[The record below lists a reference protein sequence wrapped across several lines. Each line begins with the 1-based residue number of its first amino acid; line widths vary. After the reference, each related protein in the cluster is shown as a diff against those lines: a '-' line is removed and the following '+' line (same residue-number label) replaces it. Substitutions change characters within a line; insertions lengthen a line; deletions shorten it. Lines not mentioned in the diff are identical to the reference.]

1 MLHASLALVA
11 VAMRVVM
18 ALVDLETMVRA
29 DAAVL
34 TVVASVIGSTASI
47 EQEAALSDEW
57 TVPVAMALELP
68 KSASIAVRK

>member
-29 DAAVL
+29 DAAAL
-34 TVVASVIGSTASI
+34 TVVASVIALI
-47 EQEAALSDEW
+47 EREVAL
-57 TVPVAMALELP
+57 
-68 KSASIAVRK
+68 